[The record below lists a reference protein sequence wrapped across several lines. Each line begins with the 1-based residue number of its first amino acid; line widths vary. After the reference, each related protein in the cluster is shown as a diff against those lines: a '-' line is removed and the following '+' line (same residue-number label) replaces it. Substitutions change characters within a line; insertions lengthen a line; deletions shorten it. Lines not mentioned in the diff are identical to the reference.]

1 MGFLQQGPQNHPR
14 VWYVLAIFQR
24 KYTYTVHACVYRYIY
39 IHTYICL
46 YCSCVRIM
54 LHNYMRMYVYIY
66 IINFQEQCSNGYLFQ
81 VRFGQNYRYGEQG
94 THGTG
99 HGCVGA
105 AHGYVSMVL
114 GTIPMYR
121 THRTHHTYPVSD
133 RSSNRFLKIKHVF
146 LKFLFIITF
155 KRYIKKIG
163 C

>member
-1 MGFLQQGPQNHPR
+1 
-14 VWYVLAIFQR
+14 
-24 KYTYTVHACVYRYIY
+24 
-39 IHTYICL
+39 
-46 YCSCVRIM
+46 M
-54 LHNYMRMYVYIY
+54 LHNYMRMYVYIYIYIY

-114 GTIPMYR
+114 GAIPMYP

-146 LKFLFIITF
+146 LKFLLIIMF
-155 KRYIKKIG
+155 KRYIKKNWLLDRSLPG
-163 C
+163 YNGGYGGYRTHVPYPPYPLYVPS